1 MLPSVWLK
9 GERGIEFP
17 RLDGEQ
23 TDLAIWKLASTL
35 TSAESCT
42 VLKCNSNN
50 YLLFAVWAK

>member
-42 VLKCNSNN
+42 VLKRNFNN

>member
-1 MLPSVWLK
+1 MRKMLPSVWLK

-35 TSAESCT
+35 TSAES
-42 VLKCNSNN
+42 
-50 YLLFAVWAK
+50 